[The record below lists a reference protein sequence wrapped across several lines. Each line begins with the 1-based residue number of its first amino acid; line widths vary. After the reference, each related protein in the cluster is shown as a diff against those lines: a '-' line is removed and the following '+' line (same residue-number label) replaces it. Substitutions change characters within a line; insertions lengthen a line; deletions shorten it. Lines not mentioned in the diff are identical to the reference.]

1 LESEEGLVVPVTEVD
16 PGAEAP
22 ALWHFDDGGR
32 WRLIARNGPL
42 MEVIGHLDLTAPR
55 AALVTADLRGWGET
69 AMAPAPYEAVS
80 WGGPDR
86 FAAYVGAALG
96 DAPAAARV
104 RDAWQLARALPPRGR
119 TVLSACGAAGPVAL
133 HLAALWPGRFAAV
146 VLRDAP
152 ASYAALLETE
162 DFIWP
167 HDVVLPGVLRHYDLP
182 DLIAAAGCPVYEFN
196 ARGGARGVV
205 GAEGETAEEVWI
217 GRLRTLLYGAPET

>member
-1 LESEEGLVVPVTEVD
+1 
-16 PGAEAP
+16 
-22 ALWHFDDGGR
+22 
-32 WRLIARNGPL
+32 
-42 MEVIGHLDLTAPR
+42 
-55 AALVTADLRGWGET
+55 
-69 AMAPAPYEAVS
+69 
-80 WGGPDR
+80 
-86 FAAYVGAALG
+86 
-96 DAPAAARV
+96 
-104 RDAWQLARALPPRGR
+104 
-119 TVLSACGAAGPVAL
+119 VLSACGAAGPVAL